1 MAQAVE
7 ALGRRSQLG
16 FISAHVIAGNATVA
30 SHGLQLAN
38 GGLVGGPI
46 GGRATNASHSPQNGN
61 GGRRRG
67 LATGRPTGR
76 RKDGKKK
83 NPKRCVLCVKAG
95 RVLECYSCKGRG
107 GRAKCP
113 HKG

>member
-46 GGRATNASHSPQNGN
+46 GGRATNAAHSPLFSSR
-61 GGRRRG
+61 GRH
-67 LATGRPTGR
+67 TG
-76 RKDGKKK
+76 
-83 NPKRCVLCVKAG
+83 
-95 RVLECYSCKGRG
+95 
-107 GRAKCP
+107 
-113 HKG
+113 